1 MHLMRV
7 VAEVVA
13 ARIVD
18 GDVRYAVMRGE
29 CPRVGDPEATARADL
44 ATLFPNVWL
53 KKTLVSSTGWRYE
66 NERVVLTFLGYS
78 DEFDLDKL
86 PLALGLTALDA
97 GTDTT
102 MRVAAQAIR
111 YLAHLVQTG
120 APAAG
125 LLGSETRSWL
135 IGVAPVAGGRLE
147 LRGAA

>member
-1 MHLMRV
+1 MRV
-7 VAEVVA
+7 VAEVVV

-18 GDVRYAVMRGE
+18 GDVRYAVIRGE

-44 ATLFPNVWL
+44 ATLFPNLWL

-86 PLALGLTALDA
+86 PLLLPLTALDA
-97 GTDTT
+97 GTDATT
-102 MRVAAQAIR
+102 RVASQAIR
-111 YLAHLVQTG
+111 HLAFLVQTG
-120 APAAG
+120 APSIVG
-125 LLGSETRSWL
+125 TLRSETCAWL
-135 IGVAPVAGGRLE
+135 IGVAPTASGRIE

>member
-1 MHLMRV
+1 MRV

-18 GDVRYAVMRGE
+18 GDVRYAVIRGE

-44 ATLFPNVWL
+44 ATLFPALWL
-53 KKTLVSSTGWRYE
+53 KRTLVRSTGWRYE
-66 NERVVLTFLGYS
+66 NDHVVLTFLGYS

-86 PLALGLTALDA
+86 PLVLPLTTLDN
-97 GTDTT
+97 GTDVA

-111 YLAHLVQTG
+111 HLAYLVQTG
-120 APAAG
+120 APALAG
-125 LLGSETRSWL
+125 MLRPETRSWL
-135 IGVAPVAGGRLE
+135 IGVAPAAGGRIE